1 MQSQED
7 IFARAVNALRSAPV
21 PDGPSPQ
28 IVSATLKNLTTSNI
42 TPDDIRTISRRKF
55 MLRLYRYGGIATAVS
70 VIIFVAGWF
79 LLLDRF
85 ANRGFAQVLENV
97 KKAQSVSFIINQKF
111 GNQPEIEQ
119 KVYIDGD
126 KFRLET
132 AWSSTQIADFANK
145 KAVGLNPHNKQAL
158 RWDLDKE
165 MVKAFKHT
173 MANPIEALRQL
184 KDQDA
189 EKINEEEADGRKLD
203 VYRLKRFNFM
213 GMIVDQTKESKNN
226 QPQEKVTLW
235 VDRKTGMP
243 TKIAIIIPDSEEKGR
258 KFPGMSITLSQFKWN
273 PKFELELFKMEIPE
287 GYKIHEGPPSM
298 ENPL

>member
-1 MQSQED
+1 
-7 IFARAVNALRSAPV
+7 
-21 PDGPSPQ
+21 
-28 IVSATLKNLTTSNI
+28 
-42 TPDDIRTISRRKF
+42 